1 MEKKYLNNMFENL
14 LHIGNKTN
22 FWNAKM
28 RPYIYGS
35 VNGIHVI
42 NLLETAKKLDEVK
55 AELKELTA
63 SGKKVLFV
71 WTKLQA
77 KDAIA
82 KIALDSGNYYVS
94 DKWVPGLLTN
104 FDTIRKRINTYLKL
118 LKDSETGALDVLTK
132 KEKAAKLL
140 EIEKLDKAYSWVKE
154 MKKIPDIVFVV
165 DGVYERQAIKEA
177 NSLKLKTFAVLNTNG
192 DDTIVDNC
200 IPANTNS
207 VKSIEFLL
215 GELAPAISKVTK
227 TESTNASRVKK
238 VTEKK
243 VERKPAVKKMKKDE
257 ENSFLLKDI
266 ENMVIETERKGGK
279 VLVIKMSNNIEDRSI
294 CTADYVYDLRMIRK
308 IILEYK
314 AKGEEEWNF

>member
-215 GELAPAISKVTK
+215 GELTPAISKVTK

-257 ENSFLLKDI
+257 ENSEK
-266 ENMVIETERKGGK
+266 
-279 VLVIKMSNNIEDRSI
+279 
-294 CTADYVYDLRMIRK
+294 
-308 IILEYK
+308 
-314 AKGEEEWNF
+314 

>member
-207 VKSIEFLL
+207 VKSI
-215 GELAPAISKVTK
+215 
-227 TESTNASRVKK
+227 
-238 VTEKK
+238 
-243 VERKPAVKKMKKDE
+243 
-257 ENSFLLKDI
+257 
-266 ENMVIETERKGGK
+266 
-279 VLVIKMSNNIEDRSI
+279 
-294 CTADYVYDLRMIRK
+294 
-308 IILEYK
+308 
-314 AKGEEEWNF
+314 

>member
-104 FDTIRKRINTYLKL
+104 FNTIRKRINTYLKL

-257 ENSFLLKDI
+257 ENSEK
-266 ENMVIETERKGGK
+266 
-279 VLVIKMSNNIEDRSI
+279 
-294 CTADYVYDLRMIRK
+294 
-308 IILEYK
+308 
-314 AKGEEEWNF
+314 

>member
-207 VKSIEFLL
+207 VNSIEFLL

-257 ENSFLLKDI
+257 ENSEK
-266 ENMVIETERKGGK
+266 
-279 VLVIKMSNNIEDRSI
+279 
-294 CTADYVYDLRMIRK
+294 
-308 IILEYK
+308 
-314 AKGEEEWNF
+314 

>member
-177 NSLKLKTFAVLNTNG
+177 NSLKLKTFAVLNANG

-215 GELAPAISKVTK
+215 GELTPAISKVTK

-257 ENSFLLKDI
+257 ENSEK
-266 ENMVIETERKGGK
+266 
-279 VLVIKMSNNIEDRSI
+279 
-294 CTADYVYDLRMIRK
+294 
-308 IILEYK
+308 
-314 AKGEEEWNF
+314 

>member
-1 MEKKYLNNMFENL
+1 M
-14 LHIGNKTN
+14 
-22 FWNAKM
+22 
-28 RPYIYGS
+28 
-35 VNGIHVI
+35 
-42 NLLETAKKLDEVK
+42 
-55 AELKELTA
+55 
-63 SGKKVLFV
+63 
-71 WTKLQA
+71 
-77 KDAIA
+77 
-82 KIALDSGNYYVS
+82 DSGNYYVS

-165 DGVYERQAIKEA
+165 DGVYERQGIKEA

-257 ENSFLLKDI
+257 ENSEK
-266 ENMVIETERKGGK
+266 
-279 VLVIKMSNNIEDRSI
+279 
-294 CTADYVYDLRMIRK
+294 
-308 IILEYK
+308 
-314 AKGEEEWNF
+314 